1 MNHAMRKLILFY
13 IIFPLLCFTQNNE
26 NDILFS
32 IDNNHVASEEF
43 LRVYNKNLD
52 LITDQSQKDIDNYL
66 QLYIDYKL
74 KVLEAYEKKYDKK
87 ESYISELNKYSA
99 QLASNYLFDKKSQD
113 SLLNEAYQR
122 TKTEINASHILI
134 RVDQESND
142 TLDIYNKLLSYRAE
156 LKSNKLEYLIKKY
169 HDGENIFVED
179 LGYFSAF
186 KMVYSF
192 ESKAYQTD
200 IGKVSM
206 PFRTRFGFHIV
217 KVNDIRSSLGE
228 VTVGHI
234 MLFKKN
240 KESEIK
246 INALY
251 DSMINGSNF
260 ESLAKKYSNDK
271 NTSSIG
277 GKLKPFTSGQLNS
290 LPFEKAAF
298 GLKHIGEVSKPI
310 QTKFGWHI
318 LKLYSKSKL
327 SSFKDLKPSLLKKIK
342 NNSRSSIISNSFYN
356 KLMSKYSVSYKN
368 DLNYFTNE
376 LNDSNNN
383 NPWVIPNNIEKKKV
397 LISFN
402 NVELNYLDFA
412 NYIVDYGLNNQLNY
426 KPVDDLY
433 KDFINKSLMNYYKK
447 NLLTENEQYRN
458 IYNEY
463 RDGLLLFDLMENEVW
478 NNAKNDTLALKKYYN
493 NNKLLFVDKN
503 KTIKSYDDISGEVI
517 SNYQV
522 LFEKQWINSL
532 REKRTIFINK
542 KVLKRIKKILK

>member
-1 MNHAMRKLILFY
+1 MKKIFLFY
-13 IIFPLLCFTQNNE
+13 FIFPLLCFTQNNTK
-26 NDILFS
+26 DILFS
-32 IDNNHVASEEF
+32 IDNKSVTIEEF
-43 LRVYNKNLD
+43 LRVYNKNID
-52 LITDQSQKDIDNYL
+52 LITDQSQKNIDTYL

-74 KVLEAYEKKYDKK
+74 KVLEAYDNKYDKN
-87 ESYISELNKYSA
+87 ESYISELNKYTA
-99 QLASNYLFDKKSQD
+99 QLASNYLFDKTSQD

-122 TKTEINASHILI
+122 TKKEINASHILI
-134 RVDQESND
+134 RVDKESID
-142 TLDIYNKLLSYRAE
+142 TLDTYNKLLSFRDE
-156 LKSNKLEYLIKKY
+156 FKNNKLEYLIKKY

-192 ESKAYQTD
+192 ESIAYQTD
-200 IGKVSM
+200 IDQVSM

-217 KVNDIRSSLGE
+217 KVNDIRNSLGE
-228 VTVGHI
+228 VSVGHI
-234 MLFKKN
+234 MILKKN
-240 KESEIK
+240 KESELT
-246 INALY
+246 INSLY
-251 DSMINGSNF
+251 DSISNGSNF

-271 NTSSIG
+271 NTSSLG

-290 LPFEKAAF
+290 FPFEKAAF
-298 GLKHIGEVSKPI
+298 ELQEAGQISKPI

-327 SSFKDLKPSLLKKIK
+327 SSFEKSKPSLLKKIR

-356 KLMSKYSVSYKN
+356 KLMRKYSVSYKN
-368 DLNYFTNE
+368 DLTYFINE
-376 LNDSNNN
+376 LNGMDNN
-383 NPWVIPNNIEKKKV
+383 NPWVIPNNIEKNKL

-402 NVELNYLDFA
+402 NVELNYFDFA

-426 KPVDDLY
+426 KSTEELY
-433 KDFINKSLMNYYKK
+433 KDFINKSLMDYYKQ
-447 NLLTENEQYRN
+447 NLFTQNSHYRHV
-458 IYNEY
+458 YTEY

-478 NNAKNDTLALKKYYN
+478 NKAKEDTLALKKYYN
-493 NNKLLFVDKN
+493 NNKSLFLNDN
-503 KTIKSYDDISGEVI
+503 KTIKPYNDIRGEVI

>member
-1 MNHAMRKLILFY
+1 MKKIFLFY
-13 IIFPLLCFTQNNE
+13 FIFPLLCFTQNNTK
-26 NDILFS
+26 DILFS
-32 IDNNHVASEEF
+32 IDNKTVTIEEF
-43 LRVYNKNLD
+43 LRVYNKNID
-52 LITDQSQKDIDNYL
+52 LITDQSQKNIDTYL

-74 KVLEAYEKKYDKK
+74 KVLEAYDNKYDKN
-87 ESYISELNKYSA
+87 ESYISELNKYTA
-99 QLASNYLFDKKSQD
+99 QLASNYLFDKTSQD

-122 TKTEINASHILI
+122 TKREINASHILI
-134 RVDQESND
+134 RLDKESID
-142 TLDIYNKLLSYRAE
+142 TLDTYNKLLSFRE
-156 LKSNKLEYLIKKY
+156 EFKNNKLEYLIKKY

-192 ESKAYQTD
+192 ESIAYQTD
-200 IGKVSM
+200 IDQVSM

-217 KVNDIRSSLGE
+217 KVNDIRNSLGE
-228 VTVGHI
+228 VSVGHI
-234 MLFKKN
+234 MILKKN
-240 KESEIK
+240 KESELT
-246 INALY
+246 INSLY
-251 DSMINGSNF
+251 DSISNGSNF

-290 LPFEKAAF
+290 FPFEKAAF
-298 GLKHIGEVSKPI
+298 ELQETGQISKPI

-327 SSFKDLKPSLLKKIK
+327 SSFEKSKPSLLKKIR

-356 KLMSKYSVSYKN
+356 KLMRKYSVSYKN
-368 DLNYFTNE
+368 DLTYFINE
-376 LNDSNNN
+376 LNGMDNN
-383 NPWVIPNNIEKKKV
+383 NPWVIPNNIEKNKL

-402 NVELNYLDFA
+402 NVELNYFDFA

-426 KPVDDLY
+426 KSTEELY
-433 KDFINKSLMNYYKK
+433 KDFINKSLMDYYKQ
-447 NLLTENEQYRN
+447 NLFTQNSHYRDV
-458 IYNEY
+458 YTEY

-478 NNAKNDTLALKKYYN
+478 NKAKEDTLALKKYYN
-493 NNKLLFVDKN
+493 KNKSLFLNDN
-503 KTIKSYDDISGEVI
+503 KTIKPYNDIRGEVI

-532 REKRTIFINK
+532 REKRTIFIDK

>member
-1 MNHAMRKLILFY
+1 MKKIFLFY
-13 IIFPLLCFTQNNE
+13 FIFPLLCFTQNNTK
-26 NDILFS
+26 DILFS
-32 IDNNHVASEEF
+32 IDNNSVTIEEF
-43 LRVYNKNLD
+43 LRVYNKNID
-52 LITDQSQKDIDNYL
+52 LITDQSQKNIDTYL

-74 KVLEAYEKKYDKK
+74 KVLEAYDNKYDKN
-87 ESYISELNKYSA
+87 ESYISELNKYTA
-99 QLASNYLFDKKSQD
+99 QLASNYLFDKTSQD

-122 TKTEINASHILI
+122 TKKEINASHILI
-134 RVDQESND
+134 RVDKESID
-142 TLDIYNKLLSYRAE
+142 TLDTYNKLLSFRDE
-156 LKSNKLEYLIKKY
+156 FKNNKLEYLIKKY

-192 ESKAYQTD
+192 ESIAYQTD
-200 IGKVSM
+200 IDQVSM

-217 KVNDIRSSLGE
+217 KVNDIRNSLGE
-228 VTVGHI
+228 VSVGHI
-234 MLFKKN
+234 MILKKN
-240 KESEIK
+240 KESELT
-246 INALY
+246 INSLY
-251 DSMINGSNF
+251 DSISNGSNF

-271 NTSSIG
+271 NTSSLG
-277 GKLKPFTSGQLNS
+277 GKLKPFISGQLNS

-298 GLKHIGEVSKPI
+298 ELQEAGQISKPI

-327 SSFKDLKPSLLKKIK
+327 SSFEKSKPSLLKKIR

-356 KLMSKYSVSYKN
+356 KLMRKYSVSYKN
-368 DLNYFTNE
+368 DLTYFINE
-376 LNDSNNN
+376 LNGMDNN
-383 NPWVIPNNIEKKKV
+383 NPWVIPNNIEKNKL

-402 NVELNYLDFA
+402 NVELNYFDFA

-426 KPVDDLY
+426 KSTEELY
-433 KDFINKSLMNYYKK
+433 KDFINKSLMDYYKQ
-447 NLLTENEQYRN
+447 NLFTQNSHYRHV
-458 IYNEY
+458 YTEY

-478 NNAKNDTLALKKYYN
+478 NKAKEDTLALKKYYN
-493 NNKLLFVDKN
+493 NNKSLFLNDN
-503 KTIKSYDDISGEVI
+503 KTIKPYNDIRGEVI

-532 REKRTIFINK
+532 REKRTIFIDK

>member
-1 MNHAMRKLILFY
+1 MKKIFLFY
-13 IIFPLLCFTQNNE
+13 FIFPLLCFTQNNTK
-26 NDILFS
+26 DILFS
-32 IDNNHVASEEF
+32 IDNKTVTIEEF
-43 LRVYNKNLD
+43 LRVYNKNID
-52 LITDQSQKDIDNYL
+52 LITDQSQKNIDTYL

-74 KVLEAYEKKYDKK
+74 KVLEAYDNKYHKN
-87 ESYISELNKYSA
+87 ESYISELNKYTA
-99 QLASNYLFDKKSQD
+99 QLASNYLFDKTSQD

-122 TKTEINASHILI
+122 TKREINASHILI
-134 RVDQESND
+134 RLDKESID
-142 TLDIYNKLLSYRAE
+142 TLDTYNKLLSFRE
-156 LKSNKLEYLIKKY
+156 EFKNNKLEYLIKKY

-192 ESKAYQTD
+192 ESIAYQTD
-200 IGKVSM
+200 IDQVSM

-217 KVNDIRSSLGE
+217 KVNDIRNSLGE
-228 VTVGHI
+228 VSVGHI
-234 MLFKKN
+234 MILKKN
-240 KESEIK
+240 KESELT
-246 INALY
+246 INSLY
-251 DSMINGSNF
+251 DSISNGSNF

-290 LPFEKAAF
+290 FPFEKAAF
-298 GLKHIGEVSKPI
+298 ELQEAGQISKPI

-327 SSFKDLKPSLLKKIK
+327 SSFEKSKPSLLKKIR

-356 KLMSKYSVSYKN
+356 KLMRKYSVSYKN
-368 DLNYFTNE
+368 DLTYFINE
-376 LNDSNNN
+376 LNGMDNN
-383 NPWVIPNNIEKKKV
+383 NPWVIPNNIEKNKL

-402 NVELNYLDFA
+402 NVELNYFDFA

-426 KPVDDLY
+426 KSTEELY
-433 KDFINKSLMNYYKK
+433 KDFINKSLMDYYKQ
-447 NLLTENEQYRN
+447 NLFTQNSHYRDV
-458 IYNEY
+458 YTEY

-478 NNAKNDTLALKKYYN
+478 NKAKEDTLALKKYYN
-493 NNKLLFVDKN
+493 NNKSLFLNDN
-503 KTIKSYDDISGEVI
+503 KTIKPYNDIRGEVI

-532 REKRTIFINK
+532 REKRTIFIDN